1 MFFSRLRMQKS
12 DRIDNHAGYSGMD
25 GDRLESGAKE
35 RTILHVDMDAFYAS
49 VEQKE
54 RPWLEGKPVVVGGDP
69 EKRRGVVT
77 AASYA
82 ARKFGVTAGMPV
94 LTAKR
99 LCPHAI
105 FLIGDYGGKYEYVS
119 SICMRIFR
127 QFTPWVEP
135 HSIDEA
141 FLDVTGCER
150 LFGPPHQLAR
160 KLKDKIKKELG
171 LTCSV
176 GIAPNKLLAKL
187 ASSLNKPDGLTV
199 IPRDRAEEIL
209 KPLGVSSICG
219 IGDKAAKA
227 LSGLGLHTLGELASY
242 PAEVLKGKF
251 GKNGEWLHLAA
262 RGIDH
267 SPVSYWT
274 AAEKSIGHGRTL
286 AQDIWKPEQVLSVL
300 LSLSSMVARRL
311 RASGVVGRTVT
322 LRVRYSD
329 FVNLTRS
336 ETVHSPTDSE
346 HVILKV
352 AQKLALGLGVTTKK
366 IRLLEVRVTNLSR
379 DPDSPQTK
387 LPLAECRNRTK
398 EIYPVMDKIRDRFGE
413 SSIRW
418 AGADSFVWD

>member
-1 MFFSRLRMQKS
+1 MTFPGSKTQMS
-12 DRIDNHAGYSGMD
+12 DRNDSDRPGLGM
-25 GDRLESGAKE
+25 GKGRLEMRAKE

-54 RPWLEGKPVVVGGDP
+54 RPWLDGEPLVVGGDP

-82 ARKFGVTAGMPV
+82 AREYGVRAGMPI
-94 LTAKR
+94 LTARR

-105 FLIGDYGGKYEYVS
+105 FLVGDYGGKYEHVS

-127 QFTPWVEP
+127 QFTPRVEP

-141 FLDVTGCER
+141 FLDVTGSER
-150 LFGPPHQLAR
+150 LFGPADQLAR
-160 KLKDKIKKELG
+160 KLKDKIKTELG

-187 ASSLNKPDGLTV
+187 ASSLNKPDGLTI
-199 IPRDRAEEIL
+199 IPRDRVEEIL
-209 KPLGVSSICG
+209 KPLKVSRICG

-227 LSGLGLHTLGELASY
+227 LCGLGIHTLGDLASY

-251 GKNGEWLHLAA
+251 GKSGEWLHLVA

-267 SPVSYWT
+267 SPVRHWT
-274 AAEKSIGHGRTL
+274 TAEKSIGHGRTL
-286 AQDIWKPEQVLSVL
+286 PQDIRKPEQMLSVL

-311 RASGVVGRTVT
+311 RSRGLAGRTIT

-329 FVNLTRS
+329 FMTLTRS
-336 ETVHSPTDSE
+336 ETIGSPTDSE
-346 HVILKV
+346 HVILKTAHRLV
-352 AQKLALGLGVTTKK
+352 PGLGTPARK
-366 IRLLEVRVTNLSR
+366 IRLLEVRVSHLTE
-379 DPDSPQTK
+379 DPYSLQPG
-387 LPLAECRNRTK
+387 LPLDEYRNRK
-398 EIYPVMDKIRDRFGE
+398 RELYPVMDRIRDRFGE

-418 AGADSFVWD
+418 AGAAAFV

>member
-1 MFFSRLRMQKS
+1 MIFPKLRMQKS
-12 DRIDNHAGYSGMD
+12 KGIDDDSSCLGMSTD
-25 GDRLESGAKE
+25 QPASNAKE

-49 VEQKE
+49 VEQKN

-82 ARKFGVTAGMPV
+82 ARRYGIGAGMPI
-94 LTAKR
+94 LTARR

-105 FLIGDYGGKYEYVS
+105 FLVGDYGGMYEYVS
-119 SICMRIFR
+119 SLCMQIFR

-141 FLDVTGCER
+141 FLDVTGCDR

-160 KLKDKIKKELG
+160 KLKGKIKTELG

-199 IPRDRAEEIL
+199 IPKDQVQKIL
-209 KPLGVSSICG
+209 GPLKVTRICG
-219 IGDKAAKA
+219 IGDKAAEV
-227 LSGLGLHTLGELASY
+227 LSGLGIHTLGELASY
-242 PAEVLKGKF
+242 PEEVLTRRF
-251 GKNGEWLHLAA
+251 GKNGKWLHLVAS
-262 RGIDH
+262 GIDR
-267 SPVSYWT
+267 SPVFSSLQ
-274 AAEKSIGHGRTL
+274 AEKSIGHGRTL
-286 AQDIWKPEQVLSVL
+286 PQDISGPQQIFSVL

-311 RASGVVGRTVT
+311 RARGLVGRTIS

-336 ETVHSPTDSE
+336 ETIRSPTDSE
-346 HVILKV
+346 HVISRIAETLAADITAAGRKV
-352 AQKLALGLGVTTKK
+352 
-366 IRLLEVRVTNLSR
+366 RLLEVRVSHLGEEGYSLQGSLS
-379 DPDSPQTK
+379 
-387 LPLAECRNRTK
+387 LAEYRNRRK
-398 EIYPVMDKIRDRFGE
+398 EVYPVMDRIRDRFGE
-413 SSIRW
+413 SAIKW
-418 AGADSFVWD
+418 AGSASFI